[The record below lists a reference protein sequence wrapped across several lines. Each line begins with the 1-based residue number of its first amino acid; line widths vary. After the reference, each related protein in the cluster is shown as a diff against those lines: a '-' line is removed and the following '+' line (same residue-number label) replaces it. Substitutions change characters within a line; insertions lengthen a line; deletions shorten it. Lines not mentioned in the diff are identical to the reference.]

1 MKNFISKNWEK
12 IMIFIG
18 GVILVFML
26 INKITADKTLIEDY
40 AKYGKEVSSSASAGT
55 DISLSGEGLTGTLE
69 NISGEISGGTFF
81 NIPIFQKYPE
91 LTKFALIFGVG
102 ILFVVFITS
111 FVGMFGAKKD
121 AKKKK

>member
-18 GVILVFML
+18 CVILVFML
-26 INKITADKTLIEDY
+26 VNKIAADKTLIEDY
-40 AKYGKEVSSSASAGT
+40 AKYGKEVASSSTTAGT
-55 DISLSGEGLTGTLE
+55 TVSGEGLSGTLS
-69 NISGEISGGTFF
+69 NVSGEISSGNFF

-91 LTKFALIFGVG
+91 LTKFALIFGVA

-111 FVGMFGAKKD
+111 FAAMFGAKKD

>member
-18 GVILVFML
+18 CVILLFML
-26 INKITADKTLIEDY
+26 VNKVAAEKTLIEDY
-40 AKYGKEVSSSASAGT
+40 AKYGKEVSSSSSAGT
-55 DISLSGEGLTGTLE
+55 TVSGEGLSGTIS
-69 NISGEISGGTFF
+69 NVSGEISSGNFF

-91 LTKFALIFGVG
+91 LTKFALIFGVA

>member
-18 GVILVFML
+18 CVILVFML
-26 INKITADKTLIEDY
+26 INKIAAEKTLIEDY
-40 AKYGKEVSSSASAGT
+40 AKYGKEVTSSVGANTA
-55 DISLSGEGLTGTLE
+55 ISGEGLSGTLSS
-69 NISGEISGGTFF
+69 ISGEASGGLLS

-91 LTKFALIFGVG
+91 LTKFALIFMVA

-111 FVGMFGAKKD
+111 FATMLGSTKEV
-121 AKKKK
+121 KKKK